1 MAAMVLGN
9 SSRAT
14 SASFSIEMA
23 ALLIAWKFN
32 QTLKL
37 LLVSSRLSSTIRTN
51 TLWRFYSLWP
61 VRATLGIYC
70 LNCWNN
76 SSWWGNLPI
85 LKLINHYWP

>member
-37 LLVSSRLSSTIRTN
+37 LLVS
-51 TLWRFYSLWP
+51 
-61 VRATLGIYC
+61 
-70 LNCWNN
+70 
-76 SSWWGNLPI
+76 
-85 LKLINHYWP
+85 